1 MWAIRW
7 FLAVVVILLVFG
19 FALQNTNQLTRVVF
33 LHNVWEYHNVQL
45 WMVIYVSFGLGVL
58 FWLIVSVFQVLQL
71 KSEIRKLKKKNL
83 EMQHELESL
92 RNLPISEEETGFDI
106 KEET

>member
-1 MWAIRW
+1 MWAVKW
-7 FLAVVVILLVFG
+7 VLAVVVILLVFG
-19 FALQNTNQLTRVVF
+19 FALQNTNQETHVVF
-33 LHNVWEYHNVQL
+33 LRNAWEYQNVQL

-58 FWLIVSVFQVLQL
+58 FWLAVSIFQVLQL
-71 KSEIRKLKKKNL
+71 KGEIRKMHKRNL

-92 RNLPISEEETGFDI
+92 RNLPISEDDTGFDI